1 MKNATI
7 TLLLYTNY
15 LVAFDPKKTFN
26 IILEILSYIIGI

>member
-15 LVAFDPKKTFN
+15 LVSFDPKKTFN
-26 IILEILSYIIGI
+26 IILEVLSHIMGI